1 MAFIND
7 CVGKDGQND
16 HRDVMIV
23 QQILSRHPDSPNRL
37 LTVDGHCGSQT
48 LDCILAFQAGF
59 MDTPDGRVVPFGDT
73 ICRLWPRTFANPT
86 GKCVRQRDRYGS
98 GHFKAPDARGLRLGT
113 DYTAAPGQIVRAIMA
128 GRVVEVFQPYQDGID
143 ATELQGVVVESSG
156 GARCAIWHLT
166 PLPGIL
172 GKLVR
177 ASDTVG
183 HARSLQNRHPGITD
197 HIHVQ
202 LSSRW
207 GERLDPA
214 TLIR

>member
-1 MAFIND
+1 MAFITGS
-7 CVGKDGQND
+7 VGKDGHND

-37 LTVDGHCGSQT
+37 LTVDGRCGDET
-48 LDCILAFQAGF
+48 IACIMAFQAGF
-59 MDTPDGRVVPFGDT
+59 MDTPDGLVTPFGDT
-73 ICRLWPRTFANPT
+73 LSRLWPRTFANPT
-86 GKCVRQRDRYGS
+86 GKCVRQWDRYGS

-113 DYTAAPGQIVRAIMA
+113 DYTAVPGQIVRATMA
-128 GRVVEVFQPYQDGID
+128 GRVVEVLQPYRDGID
-143 ATELQGVVVESSG
+143 AVELRGVVVESTG
-156 GARCAIWHLT
+156 GTRCALWHLA

-183 HARSLQNRHPGITD
+183 HAQSLQNRHPAITD
-197 HIHVQ
+197 HVHVQ
-202 LSSRW
+202 VRSRW
-207 GERLDPA
+207 GELLDPA